1 MTSTLIRELDGKTA
15 LVTGATSG
23 IGKATAVALAALGA
37 HVLVHGRNAE
47 RGAQVVKEIDAAGGS
62 ARFIGAD
69 LTDPEQIT
77 GLAEDAGDV
86 DILVNN
92 AGRSWFGPTA
102 ELDVAT
108 YDAIFASNVRSAY
121 LLTAA
126 IGPMMAARGSGSIVS
141 MDSMAGSVGLAGG
154 AAYSASKAAQSAL
167 TRAWAAEF
175 SPAGVRVNAVAAG
188 PVYSDGADT
197 ERIDQLA
204 ATTLIGRAAQPAE
217 IADVIAFLCT
227 PRAKYITGATV
238 AVDGG
243 RTAV

>member
-69 LTDPEQIT
+69 LSDPEQIT

-121 LLTAA
+121 FLTAA

-188 PVYSDGADT
+188 PVYSDGADA

-204 ATTLIGRAAQPAE
+204 ATTLLGRAAQPAE

>member
-1 MTSTLIRELDGKTA
+1 MSELTGRTA

-37 HVLVHGRNAE
+37 SVIVHGRDPQ
-47 RGAQVVKEIDAAGGS
+47 RGAQAVKEIEATGGQ
-62 ARFIGAD
+62 ARFIAAD
-69 LTDPEQIT
+69 LREPAEVTR
-77 GLAEDAGDV
+77 LAEEAGEV

-92 AGRSWFGPTA
+92 AGSSWFGPTA
-102 ELDVAT
+102 DLDVAT
-108 YDAIFASNVRSAY
+108 YDKLFDGNVRSAY

-126 IGPMMAARGSGSIVS
+126 IAPAMAARGEGSIIS
-141 MDSMAGSVGLAGG
+141 LDSMAGSVGLAGG
-154 AAYSASKAAQSAL
+154 AAYSATKASMAAL

-175 SPAGVRVNAVAAG
+175 SPSGVRVNAVAPG
-188 PVYSDGADT
+188 PVYSDGAST
-197 ERIDQLA
+197 AVIDSLA
-204 ATTLIGRAAQPAE
+204 ATTLLGRGAKPEE

-227 PRAKYITGATV
+227 PRARYVTGATI